1 MRTILHSK
9 RFFFRSNM
17 TFSLCLWLLE
27 HFFGL
32 FSYVNKVVKSSWD
45 SADQQRINFWI
56 VIIYSGRNNNVNGY
70 EGSYWER
77 VGRNNI
83 YISRKVS
90 QNRLNFIN
98 RLDTLFCDISITKSL
113 EFDFDYFFVSWALDF
128 LRIEFCHLRKTLAID
143 LPKILFIVE

>member
-56 VIIYSGRNNNVNGY
+56 VIIYSGRNNNVNGS
-70 EGSYWER
+70 EGSYWKR

-98 RLDTLFCDISITKSL
+98 MLKWVHPIIFASNVFHKSHLIQKCIQNQQLLLILYTLLNQMRVVKNKDDRITSL
-113 EFDFDYFFVSWALDF
+113 
-128 LRIEFCHLRKTLAID
+128 
-143 LPKILFIVE
+143 